1 MLGLLAPYIGYA
13 QQFSEM
19 YGGALEQK
27 WLPNFAIKDIVQ
39 DRYSN
44 IWVATNAG
52 LYKYNI
58 NTISHYDITSYTA
71 DKYLNN
77 QIYSILEDDKGDML
91 IATQS
96 GLGEFNTARNA
107 ISLVSAKDQTVTHIQ
122 AGNEHKY
129 LYIVAER
136 DIFQLVPT
144 PEGKSYST
152 EVVFKSG
159 SYQKSRIKAVI
170 ALDNNSY
177 LIAAA
182 DGVWMFKENQLY
194 PTAIKGM
201 VNALYKDGNTI
212 WVGTAFQ
219 GIYKCNITDGGLSVE
234 GNYIPKNKFGQ
245 IEGIVG
251 IRRFNDDEIVFATTT
266 KVLMA
271 HKQSFPNVGSLHEKD
286 IFEHNSITK
295 ILVDKTMNIW
305 IGSRNGLF
313 SLNPLNLL
321 IQFNSFDNSIYQ
333 DVGINALLALNDDSL
348 LVATNNLGI
357 QLFDTRSNKISS
369 LKTKFKDVR
378 ILRRTN
384 NGDLLILADNRL
396 YTARPNQLFKL
407 NDTKIN
413 IPQKDVNDVVEI
425 APGEFWFSHWHN
437 KIVRVNFGKDN
448 PRTNAV
454 YNAIIKSFS
463 SNVHLYVLE
472 IDSKDNL
479 WVGSRGE
486 GLLRIN
492 LKTLKLKKFERKDKF
507 PDQILCIKEDGKGRL
522 WVGTRDK
529 GLLLYQPETDSFK
542 TFDHNNGLPS
552 NTICAIQENSSG
564 EIWLSTLNGLAQLSE
579 GKIMSFKSYN
589 KESGI
594 YNAEFS
600 FNISEAG
607 KDKSLYFGTENG
619 LYKFVKMP
627 QKHAPTP
634 LEWTNID
641 LVKGTEK
648 NIEQTSN
655 DDFSKKMLM
664 QVDDSGTIVLD
675 HNQNSL
681 QIGFAK
687 LDYTLPKHNFYAYRL
702 LGYDTAW
709 SVLQGEKSMAQYF
722 DLPPGDYVFQ
732 VMTTDANNTWDSA
745 PKSFALVIK
754 PSFWQT
760 GYALALYVVLIILL
774 GFLVYKIV
782 QRWRSI
788 NKKLEE
794 EIESARIHDQQM
806 VYYADLS
813 HEIKNRL
820 TLIMGPLEEALKN
833 KKVNFQMLN
842 RIYEQGQ
849 RLKRFSDQI
858 MNIRKSETGDFLLT
872 VSQENIT
879 AIISK
884 IVDDAKPLAVVKDI
898 DISFETP
905 AEQVVGWCDAEI
917 VEIIGMNVLNN
928 AIKYCKPDGT
938 VKISLEVAYLDGR
951 NRPFEAING
960 NYLICEIADTG
971 IGIADEDM
979 PKVLE
984 PFYRSKDRFDK
995 KEIPG
1000 MGIGLDLVARLI
1012 KKHYGHLSINSVVD
1026 EFTSIV
1032 FYLPIDKTIFSI
1044 NELRPDIKTQPI
1056 VIDEKNF
1063 KDVKTLIL
1071 PDPSAERQE
1080 EEKPEHKKY
1089 TLLMVDDDHEMLF
1102 YLRDIFEETFNVML
1116 ASSAEEALN
1125 ILNEAKIDLIVC
1137 DLDMPNM
1144 NGLTFCRVLKQD
1156 EEQARIPFLLLT
1168 GRDSEEQKLVAFEN
1182 GVDDFVEKP
1191 FRSELLS
1198 WRVKSLLR
1206 NTVKT
1211 VKTRT
1216 IVVAEPTEM
1225 IKETKTERFIQEVMD
1240 LIDHNVDKQYLN
1252 VDYLA
1257 DEMCMSRATFYR
1269 KMEEMFGESPSM
1281 FIRKYRLKKA
1291 IIYLQTQNYSLK
1303 QISDKVGFSNAKY
1316 FSKCFKSEFGMLPSE
1331 YLEQEESGG

>member
-1 MLGLLAPYIGYA
+1 MLGLFTPYMGYA
-13 QQFSEM
+13 QQLSEM

-77 QIYSILEDDKGDML
+77 HIYSIIEDYKGDML

-96 GLGEFNTARNA
+96 GLGQFNIAQNA
-107 ISLVSAKDQTVTHIQ
+107 ISLVSAKDRAVTRIQ
-122 AGNEHKY
+122 AANEHKY
-129 LYIVAER
+129 LYIVDEK
-136 DIFQLVPT
+136 DIFKLVPS
-144 PEGKSYST
+144 PEGNSYRT
-152 EVVFKSG
+152 EVVFSG
-159 SYQKSRIKAVI
+159 AAYRKNRVKAAI

-182 DGVWMFKENQLY
+182 DGVWLFKGNQLY

-201 VNALYKDGNTI
+201 VNALYKDGNTV
-212 WVGTAFQ
+212 WAGTVFQ
-219 GIYKCNITDGGLSVE
+219 GIYKCSINDGNLLVE
-234 GNYIPKNKFGQ
+234 GNYVPKNKFGQ
-245 IEGIVG
+245 IEGIVS
-251 IRRFNDDEIVFATTT
+251 IKYLNDDEIVFATTT

-271 HKQSFPNVGSLHEKD
+271 HKQSFPNIGSLYEKD
-286 IFEHNSITK
+286 IFERNSITK

-313 SLNPLNLL
+313 SLNPLNLR

-333 DVGINALLALNDDSL
+333 GVGINALLALNDDSL

-357 QLFDTRSNKISS
+357 QLFDVRNNKISS
-369 LKTKFKDVR
+369 LKTRFKDVR

-384 NGDLLILADNRL
+384 NGDLLVLADNRF
-396 YTARPNQLFKL
+396 YKTHPNQLFNI
-407 NDTKIN
+407 NDTGTYV
-413 IPQKDVNDVVEI
+413 PQRGVNDVIEI
-425 APGEFWFSHWHN
+425 VPGEFWFSHWRD
-437 KIVRVNFGKDN
+437 KIVRVRFGKDN

-454 YNAIIKSFS
+454 YNAIIRSFS
-463 SNVHLYVLE
+463 SNVHIYVLE
-472 IDSKDNL
+472 TDSKDNL

-492 LKTLKLKKFERKDKF
+492 LKTLKLKKFERKDRF
-507 PDQILCIKEDGKGRL
+507 PDQILCIKEDSKGRL

-529 GLLLYQPETDSFK
+529 GLLLYQPETEGFK

-552 NTICAIQENSSG
+552 NTICAIQENSAG

-589 KESGI
+589 RESGI

-619 LYKFVKMP
+619 LYKLVKIP

-641 LVKGTEK
+641 LVKGTAK
-648 NIEQTSN
+648 NIEQTST
-655 DDFSKKMLM
+655 DGFSKKMLL
-664 QVDDSGTIVLD
+664 QVDDSGTIVLN

-702 LGYDTAW
+702 LGFDTAW
-709 SVLQGEKSMAQYF
+709 SILQGEKSMAQYF

-732 VMTTDANNTWDSA
+732 VMTTDANNTWDST

-760 GYALALYVVLIILL
+760 GYAMALYVVLLVLL

-898 DISFETP
+898 AISFETST
-905 AEQVVGWCDAEI
+905 EQITGWCDAEI
-917 VEIIGMNVLNN
+917 VEIIAMNVLNN
-928 AIKYCKPDGT
+928 AIKYCKPDGA
-938 VKISLEVAYLDGR
+938 VKISLEVAYLDNR
-951 NRPFEAING
+951 NLPFKATNG
-960 NYLICEIADTG
+960 NYLICDISDTG

-1026 EFTSIV
+1026 EFTSII
-1032 FYLPIDKTIFSI
+1032 FYLPIDKTAFSI
-1044 NELRPDIKTQPI
+1044 NELRPDIRTQPI

-1071 PDPSAERQE
+1071 PDPEAEKQQ

-1089 TLLMVDDDHEMLF
+1089 TLLMVDDDHEMLN
-1102 YLRDIFEETFNVML
+1102 YLKDIFEETFNVML

-1125 ILNEAKIDLIVC
+1125 ALNDTKIDLIVC

-1144 NGLTFCRVLKQD
+1144 NGLTLCRVLKKD
-1156 EEQARIPFLLLT
+1156 EELARIPFLLLT

-1206 NTVKT
+1206 NAVKA

-1240 LIDHNVDKQYLN
+1240 LIDSNVDKQYLN

-1316 FSKCFKSEFGMLPSE
+1316 FSKAFKNEFGVLPSE
-1331 YLEQEESGG
+1331 YLEQEENAG